1 MTINIHNNHNKLSI
15 VGDANWQVG
24 TVGAD
29 LAGGA
34 RSNLAICACKNVTN
48 IHFIIIY
55 ISTAWQGEG
64 KISKNVTNILFIII
78 YIS

>member
-34 RSNLAICACKNVTN
+34 SAFRQFGHAKT
-48 IHFIIIY
+48 
-55 ISTAWQGEG
+55 
-64 KISKNVTNILFIII
+64 
-78 YIS
+78 